1 MRTNLKLRR
10 HKGPLVRRAK
20 RMPMGGPLHFAEE
33 YQNERMA
40 ASCGESVKMMESKR
54 VVILLGPPGS
64 GKGTQARELSRI
76 FRVPHISTGDMMR
89 KAAREQTPLGRL
101 AHSKMIAGELVP
113 DELVSGIL
121 ADRIIEV
128 DCVRGFILDG
138 FPRTAVQA
146 RFLHD
151 RLRGEERCM
160 PIAVNLR
167 VSRKV
172 LIRRITGRLTCTVC
186 GEIYNLYYK
195 SPRIEGRCDR
205 DDGRL
210 ERRSDDNQSTLRR
223 RLIVDKNQNRPL
235 INHYRTTK
243 LLRDVNANV
252 DPAALTAHISELLQ
266 NAR

>member
-1 MRTNLKLRR
+1 MD
-10 HKGPLVRRAK
+10 GPLRI
-20 RMPMGGPLHFAEE
+20 AEE
-33 YQNERMA
+33 YQNERMVPC
-40 ASCGESVKMMESKR
+40 SGQSVKMMESKH

-89 KAAREQTPLGRL
+89 KAARDQTPLGRL

-121 ADRIIEV
+121 ADRIIEA

-138 FPRTAVQA
+138 FPRTVVQA

-172 LIRRITGRLTCTVC
+172 LIRRITGRIICTVC

-210 ERRSDDNQSTLRR
+210 VRRSDDREDTICK
-223 RLIVDKNQNRPL
+223 RLIEYKNQTQPL
-235 INHYRTTK
+235 IRYYRAMK
-243 LLRDVNANV
+243 LLQYINAQA
-252 DPAALTAHISELLQ
+252 DRGALTEQMTELLQ
-266 NAR
+266 DQLLFPPLLPQLDETRRKLQSDWP